1 MVDRNQLYVT
11 SGENP
16 FRMTLELLRHMKPL
30 EGIRKD
36 ARIGIKPN
44 LVCAKP
50 ASEGA
55 TTHPEIVEGI
65 LVYLKE
71 EGYLDI
77 RILEGSWIGDRTEK
91 AFRVCGY
98 SDLSL
103 AYQVP
108 LVDLQKDGWTSLTIK
123 GMELKV
129 CNQALEVDY
138 LINVPL
144 IKGHCQT
151 KITCALKN
159 MKGLI
164 PNQEKRRYHT
174 MGLHK
179 PIALLNGVL
188 HQDLIIAD
196 AICPDP
202 YFEEGGT
209 PIAMNRIVAG
219 FDPVLMDSYA
229 AKLLGYRT
237 EDIPYILLAEEMGIG
252 HRLKNE
258 KQVQMVGHLQSQD
271 ISEIKIE
278 QKERKY
284 LRLIEES
291 DACSA
296 CMSNLVRAMEIL
308 SEQGLTENF
317 ADQISIGQAY
327 RRYTGTLGV
336 GDCTACFKNHVPGCP
351 PDTDSIVKHL
361 TEIAKTSSD

>member
-1 MVDRNQLYVT
+1 MMDRNALYVI

-16 FRMTLELLRHMKPL
+16 FQMTLELLRHIKPL
-30 EGIRKD
+30 EGLRKD
-36 ARIGIKPN
+36 IRIGIKPN

-71 EGYLDI
+71 EGYRDI
-77 RILEGSWIGDRTEK
+77 RILEGSWVGDRTER

-98 SDLSL
+98 SDLSK

-108 LVDLQKDGWTSLTIK
+108 LVDLQRDGWTLRTVK
-123 GMELKV
+123 GMALKV
-129 CNQALEVDY
+129 CNEALEVEY

-164 PNQEKRRYHT
+164 PDEEKRRYHT

-179 PIALLNGVL
+179 PIALLNAVL
-188 HQDLIIAD
+188 RQDLIVAD

-202 YFEEGGT
+202 YFEEGGS
-209 PIAMNRIVAG
+209 PVPMNRIVAG
-219 FDPVLMDSYA
+219 ADPVLMDSYA
-229 AKLLGYRT
+229 ASLLGYQP
-237 EDIPYILLAEEMGIG
+237 EEIPYILLAEELGIG
-252 HRLKNE
+252 QRLRDE
-258 KQVQMVGHLQSQD
+258 KQIRTVGHPPMD
-271 ISEIKIE
+271 EDAGIRIDR
-278 QKERKY
+278 KERKY
-284 LRLIEES
+284 LRLIEEA

-296 CMSNLVRAMEIL
+296 CMSNLVAAMEIL
-308 SEQGLTENF
+308 HEQGFIETF
-317 ADQISIGQAY
+317 ADQICIGQAY
-327 RRYTGTLGV
+327 RRYQGELGV
-336 GDCTACFKNHVPGCP
+336 GDCTACFRHHVPGCP
-351 PDTDSIVKHL
+351 PDIGRIVRDLKRMK
-361 TEIAKTSSD
+361 E